1 MKEVKVVGQYEIGSL
16 QQAERCLK
24 DSEHFLLMA
33 DNHKGYGMPVG
44 GVAVYNEKVSPAGVG
59 FDRSFIDDIEEYIN
73 KVRKEDLKNIKS
85 ELERKSAEYRGLD
98 KAGQALAEGFM
109 MGRNACIDSVDKYIK
124 LIRRNK

>member
-1 MKEVKVVGQYEIGSL
+1 MNSIKEDLENIINKTYLYARGAKKDYSCTEAVKEL
-16 QQAERCLK
+16 
-24 DSEHFLLMA
+24 
-33 DNHKGYGMPVG
+33 
-44 GVAVYNEKVSPAGVG
+44 
-59 FDRSFIDDIEEYIN
+59 EEYIN